1 MKQLNENINHLSLQ
15 IDQYK
20 DMPLPEDYVITELL
34 GDIIMGTYADI
45 AEDGKSL
52 VRNGIILPSETVDNR
67 AWRIVKVELTGPN
80 VKQVKAGQ
88 TVMIPGD
95 KGLLAINQNRKLTVF
110 FNEERIFGI
119 CEPLVNS
126 VEAAKKSKKKVK

>member
-1 MKQLNENINHLSLQ
+1 MKQLNENLNHLNLQ

-34 GDIIMGTYADI
+34 GDIIMGVYADI

-52 VRNGIILPSETVDNR
+52 MRNGIILPVETVDNR
-67 AWRIVKVELTGPN
+67 AWRIVKVELVGPN
-80 VKQVKAGQ
+80 VKQVKAGD

-95 KGLLAINQNRKLTVF
+95 KGLLAINQNRKMTVF

-119 CEPLVNS
+119 CKPLATQVNTP
-126 VEAAKKSKKKVK
+126 VKKAKKNK